1 MKPYAQGGL
10 TEVCG
15 QLKNI
20 LHPKPSVEPCKRC
33 FLEWLAAKIPWC
45 IPGSFYLYAGAWKQ
59 RTAAKDP
66 QLVDSSHR
74 IFLLPLSYYCLPSS
88 GELQHKNHC
97 FFPKMNHPKWLVAA
111 LESNQF
117 SSYCPSFITS
127 FITPKTTKNC
137 EKVDRKDRSKN
148 RLPRPQLSWVEFTKQ
163 GPPPTTVSSSR
174 LVGHVASHG
183 LFPLDPN
190 VGVKKTRRV
199 EKMGI
204 YHIYNLGGFGAGW

>member
-1 MKPYAQGGL
+1 MVHPRVFLSLCRCLKKKDRSQG
-10 TEVCG
+10 
-15 QLKNI
+15 
-20 LHPKPSVEPCKRC
+20 
-33 FLEWLAAKIPWC
+33 
-45 IPGSFYLYAGAWKQ
+45 
-59 RTAAKDP
+59 P
-66 QLVDSSHR
+66 QLVDSSR
-74 IFLLPLSYYCLPSS
+74 RNFLLPLSYYCVPSS

-127 FITPKTTKNC
+127 FITPKTIKNC

-199 EKMGI
+199 EKNGDI
-204 YHIYNLGGFGAGW
+204 SHLQLGGGLGPVDS